1 MKLIYIVL
9 TLLFLASNLQAAKFK
24 VEPTEIII
32 KKTTDF
38 DYVYDYAEII
48 SLTDEAVTI
57 FWQKEYLTEVPLNWE
72 TSVQC
77 PGEFHF
83 DSHITEFTFELS
95 ENSNFDNK
103 FIFHAYPNKSF
114 GYLEA
119 AFHFNE
125 VGFPD
130 EVQTVVFKISIFDA
144 INSIDETHK
153 DDLVRIEGNQINFT
167 DKIAKATIYDLNG
180 NLVAECKSKE
190 YYDLAQ
196 LSVGI
201 YFVNLVAN
209 DKRVYN
215 HKIIKH

>member
-1 MKLIYIVL
+1 MKLIYTMI
-9 TLLFLASNLQAAKFK
+9 TLLFLTPNLQAAKFK

-48 SLTDEAVTI
+48 SLTDEPVSI
-57 FWQKEYLTEVPLNWE
+57 FWQKEYLTEIPLNWE

-83 DSHITEFTFELS
+83 DSHIMSYIFDLS
-95 ENSNFDNK
+95 DESNFDHK
-103 FIFHAYPNKSF
+103 FIFHAYPNQSF

-130 EVQTVVFKISIFDA
+130 EVQTVIFKISIYDS
-144 INSIDETHK
+144 INSIDDTHE
-153 DDLVRIEGNQINFT
+153 DDFVRILGNQIVFT
-167 DKIAKATIYDLNG
+167 DNIAKAMIFGLNG
-180 NLVAECKSKE
+180 NLIAECRSNGNLNLDK
-190 YYDLAQ
+190 LPT
-196 LSVGI
+196 GI
-201 YFVNLVAN
+201 YIVNLVTKDN
-209 DKRVYN
+209 LVYN